1 MPAERKEQPP
11 CYHEREF
18 GEGVEWPN
26 DASLNH
32 FDNCLTPE
40 GRQFVWDGARQMA
53 DRGSRCLLE
62 DHRGRIDHLTRD
74 ARTGANCRIAGHLQI
89 IAADQAYIQS
99 VTAQLHVLVME
110 CKNQDGRYQTARD
123 AYLDMAER
131 LTRVLGDTRVEI
143 ETKLQ

>member
-1 MPAERKEQPP
+1 MPAERKEPPP

-99 VTAQLHVLVME
+99 VTAQLRTLIAE
-110 CKNQDGRYQTARD
+110 GPGTGE
-123 AYLDMAER
+123 AYILER
-131 LTRVLGDTRVEI
+131 LVTILGATRVEI